1 MTPDTIMRLIA
12 LNVEMEG
19 ALRVLAAR
27 NSDEAL
33 AMARGALAEI
43 NALMD
48 AGYDDADAPE
58 AEIPAD
64 APAVEPAAEVPA
76 QPEPVAEPE
85 CVTAAEPQTEPEDS
99 PVTVDEMPPR
109 RERPDLRRAFTLNDK
124 FLFRRE
130 LFADS
135 DAEFGDTIDLLMTMD
150 SLDEAREY
158 LLHDLQ
164 WDPDNT
170 VVADFLAIVTNH
182 FSQRGR

>member
-1 MTPDTIMRLIA
+1 P
-12 LNVEMEG
+12 
-19 ALRVLAAR
+19 
-27 NSDEAL
+27 
-33 AMARGALAEI
+33 
-43 NALMD
+43 
-48 AGYDDADAPE
+48 
-58 AEIPAD
+58 
-64 APAVEPAAEVPA
+64 
-76 QPEPVAEPE
+76 
-85 CVTAAEPQTEPEDS
+85 AAEPQPEPEDT
-99 PVTVDEMPPR
+99 PVAVDEIPAR

-135 DAEFGDTIDLLMTMD
+135 DDEFGDTIDLLMTMD

>member
-19 ALRVLAAR
+19 ALRVLATR

-48 AGYDDADAPE
+48 AGDDDADAPE
-58 AEIPAD
+58 AEI
-64 APAVEPAAEVPA
+64 PA

-85 CVTAAEPQTEPEDS
+85 CVTAAEPQTEPEDT
-99 PVTVDEMPPR
+99 PVAVDEMPPR